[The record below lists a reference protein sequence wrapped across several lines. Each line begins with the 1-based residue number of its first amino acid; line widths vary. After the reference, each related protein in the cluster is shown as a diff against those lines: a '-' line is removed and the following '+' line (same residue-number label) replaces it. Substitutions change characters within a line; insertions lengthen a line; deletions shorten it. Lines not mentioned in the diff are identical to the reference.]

1 MWLLYREVSTAV
13 IDVVS
18 QWPSVV
24 FTWPAS
30 PSVFPLRSQIK
41 SVTWS
46 TSLEPRGA
54 CGSQYPV
61 IPLRSGSPGAEI
73 VGLQLVRVVR
83 RSRGPHR
90 AGGRATGG
98 CSTECP
104 RWPERHRV
112 DGSPRV

>member
-24 FTWPAS
+24 FTRPAS
-30 PSVFPLRSQIK
+30 PSVFALRSQIK

-73 VGLQLVRVVR
+73 VDRALVQVLAPLLLFLHLNVSVNGPTVRVAVCPA
-83 RSRGPHR
+83 SRLTS
-90 AGGRATGG
+90 A
-98 CSTECP
+98 
-104 RWPERHRV
+104 
-112 DGSPRV
+112 